1 MVSAGAACRD
11 VPDAALRA
19 VADAL
24 GDLAHV
30 DAPLGTRTTYRVGGT
45 AAVLVEVSD
54 EAGLGTVHR
63 ALAAAADA
71 GDAVPVLVLGQ
82 GSNLLVADAGFRGV
96 VVRLGAGF
104 DGVEV
109 TGTSVRA
116 GGGAKLPVLARV
128 TAGAGLHGLEW
139 AVGVPG
145 SVGGALRMN
154 AGGHGSDVAAVLSG
168 WRGYDLGAGV
178 ARTGVPGELAL
189 GYRTSALRPSDVV
202 VWADFALHPDDRRRT
217 EAALAEVVRWR
228 RAHQPGGSNAGS
240 VFANPAGDSAG
251 RLVDAAGL
259 KGLRLG
265 SAEVSTKHANF
276 FQADPGG
283 SADDVWRLIVHVRSV
298 VAERTGVVLVPELRL
313 VGFAPLPAVG
323 SGEPAARS
331 GEQGGPGPGRP
342 SASTGGRES

>member
-1 MVSAGAACRD
+1 VVSTGAACRD
-11 VPDAALRA
+11 VPEAALRA
-19 VADAL
+19 VADSL
-24 GDLAHV
+24 GDLAQV
-30 DAPLGTRTTYRVGGT
+30 DAPLGARTTYRVGGT
-45 AAVLVEVSD
+45 AAVLAEVGD
-54 EAGLGTVHR
+54 EEGLDAVHR

-71 GDAVPVLVLGQ
+71 AAPVPVLVLGQ

-109 TGTSVRA
+109 RGTSVRA

-168 WRGYDLGAGV
+168 WRGYDLEAGV
-178 ARTGVPGELAL
+178 ARTGEPDDLAL
-189 GYRTSALRPSDVV
+189 GYRTSSLRPTDVV
-202 VWADFALHPDDRRRT
+202 VWAEFALRPDDRRRT

-240 VFANPAGDSAG
+240 VFANPAGDAAG

-265 SAEVSTKHANF
+265 TAEVSTKHANF

-313 VGFAPLPAVG
+313 VGFGPLPAVG
-323 SGEPAARS
+323 SGEPAAPS
-331 GEQGGPGPGRP
+331 GEGEGRGPGRP